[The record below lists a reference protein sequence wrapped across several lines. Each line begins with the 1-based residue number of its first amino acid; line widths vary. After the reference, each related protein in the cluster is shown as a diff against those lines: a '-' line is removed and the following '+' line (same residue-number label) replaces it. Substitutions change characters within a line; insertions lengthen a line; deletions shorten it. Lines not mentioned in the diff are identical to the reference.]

1 MDQSRSLQPDAAGG
15 TRDPWPHRALRAVG
29 IEGES
34 PALISPLRPSTTCGL
49 CTLRVLV
56 GLVMLYDA
64 WASLGWSHKTEMA
77 HFLGVGMGS
86 AWVSLIVA
94 GVSFVKL
101 AIAASLLSGRSV
113 RVMGWVG
120 VFYGLFVW
128 VAIEHGGD
136 FGQDATDP
144 GVGLP
149 YVILFLYIIGVER
162 LSAERDA
169 SRNEILTLARVLFGL
184 LWAYDAALKFQ
195 PYFLTHYLGYLTDA
209 QKDLAGTW
217 QASYD
222 QFWIVLSQAVGP
234 KLIALG
240 VAITEA
246 AIAVSLLSGRWLRVF
261 GPVGIILSLVI
272 WTTAEEWGGPY
283 SMGVASMMP
292 MRLLGM
298 AVIYILAFFYVWA
311 LYNPLDLLP
320 GRRAAA
326 P

>member
-1 MDQSRSLQPDAAGG
+1 
-15 TRDPWPHRALRAVG
+15 
-29 IEGES
+29 
-34 PALISPLRPSTTCGL
+34 
-49 CTLRVLV
+49 
-56 GLVMLYDA
+56 
-64 WASLGWSHKTEMA
+64 
-77 HFLGVGMGS
+77 
-86 AWVSLIVA
+86 
-94 GVSFVKL
+94 
-101 AIAASLLSGRSV
+101 
-113 RVMGWVG
+113 MGWVG